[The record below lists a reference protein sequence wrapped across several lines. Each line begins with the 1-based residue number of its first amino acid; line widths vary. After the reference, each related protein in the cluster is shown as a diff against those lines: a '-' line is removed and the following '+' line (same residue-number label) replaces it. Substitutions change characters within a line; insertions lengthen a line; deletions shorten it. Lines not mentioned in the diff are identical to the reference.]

1 MVTIEGKCRK
11 LLTLR
16 EKAYFEKI
24 RLKRRSLDSE
34 KVRSKRK
41 VSKLKKITIVYI
53 IGAIISGITILFNI
67 LGSPYLLK
75 NIEIKFYL
83 NLIKYLDYEYGDWN
97 NGPNLMMVLS
107 TFSNYIRFHNVFT
120 FQIIICP
127 IILTSG
133 MGIIL
138 YYYARKVIMKLN
150 RGDVENF

>member
-24 RLKRRSLDSE
+24 RLKRGISDS
-34 KVRSKRK
+34 KKIRSKRK
-41 VSKLKKITIVYI
+41 ISKSKKIRSKRNISKLKKITIVYI

-75 NIEIKFYL
+75 NIEIEFYL

-97 NGPNLMMVLS
+97 NGPNLMMVWS

-127 IILTSG
+127 IILTPG
-133 MGIIL
+133 VIL
-138 YYYARKVIMKLN
+138 YYYARK
-150 RGDVENF
+150 